1 MKTLWRTLRAVIV
14 VLVSVVLFI
23 AVFCVTTGNNYHPD
37 DVYVVNENWN
47 ITIDGHPRENI
58 DLETFVPRHQGRG
71 AWIKLTTTLSEVVID
86 HPVLRIYTIHSG
98 VEVSLDHKII
108 YHYGIKDVA
117 QRKLVGYGYHFIK
130 MPDDYANKEL
140 MIRLFV
146 NEDDAFTSIRPPEIC
161 NSDTMMRDFIIQNR
175 LPLAINLFLLVF
187 GLCLLIISICF
198 AIKNSQFINL
208 AYVALF
214 SIGISAWSI
223 CNYDLIILF
232 TYNIKV
238 KAYLEF
244 ISLYTCPIFVLLY
257 FKDDIFSR
265 NQKWPKIM
273 FAITTTIQ
281 ILFTTASLVLQYLN
295 KCHFPKIL
303 FIQHLI
309 FMLIIVNMLVSI
321 AFDFYYRQYKKIAL
335 VIGMVIFIAF
345 CIFDLVKYNLF
356 KYLFDTE
363 VFNYTSFLCIGTLI
377 FIITMI
383 INFCLEIS
391 QSLYSAARSKALED
405 MAYTDSLT
413 GIFNRRKCEE
423 EFVNMDQSGNTFGMI
438 SFDLNN
444 LKTTNDTKG
453 HEMGDLLI
461 RSFAQILNDTF
472 GKHGLVCR
480 MGGDE
485 FIVLFPSMKGVNLP
499 VLYDNLQK
507 NIDST
512 NARIPNLDISTAY
525 GFCDNSK
532 HPEWKSSDVYREA
545 DAMMYQHKI
554 AMKGAAR

>member
-37 DVYVVNENWN
+37 DVYVVNDNWN

-71 AWIKLTTTLSEVVID
+71 ARITMTTTLSDVKIANPILKV
-86 HPVLRIYTIHSG
+86 YTIHSG
-98 VEVSLDHKII
+98 VEVSLDNKII

-117 QRKLVGYGYHFIK
+117 QRKLVGYGYHFISI
-130 MPDDYANKEL
+130 PDDYAGKVL

-146 NEDDAFTSIRPPEIC
+146 NEDDAFTNIRPPEIC

-175 LPLAINLFLLVF
+175 LPLAINLFLLIF
-187 GLCLLIISICF
+187 GIFLLIISICF
-198 AIKNSQFINL
+198 AIRSTQLINL
-208 AYVALF
+208 TFVALF
-214 SIGISAWSI
+214 SIGISLWSI
-223 CNYDLIILF
+223 CSYDLIILF
-232 TYNIKV
+232 TYEIKV

-244 ISLYTCPIFVLLY
+244 MSLYTCPIFVLLY
-257 FKDDIFSR
+257 FKNSIFSAKP
-265 NQKWPKIM
+265 KWPKV
-273 FAITTTIQ
+273 
-281 ILFTTASLVLQYLN
+281 LFTVTATAQLVFTLTSLVLQFLN
-295 KCHFPKIL
+295 ICHFPKIL
-303 FIQHLI
+303 FIQHIILL
-309 FMLIIVNMLVSI
+309 LIIVNMLVSI
-321 AFDFYYRQYKKIAL
+321 ASDLYNRQYKKMAL
-335 VIGMVIFIAF
+335 IIGMAIFIVF
-345 CIFDLVKYNLF
+345 CIFDLVKYNLA

-363 VFNYTSFLCIGTLI
+363 TFQFTSFLCIGTLV
-377 FIITMI
+377 FIIAMI
-383 INFCLEIS
+383 IDFCLEIR
-391 QSLYSAARSKALED
+391 QNLFTAARSKALED

-423 EFVNMDQSGNTFGMI
+423 EFVNMDQSGKTFGMI

-499 VLYDNLQK
+499 VLYDTLQK

-545 DAMMYQHKI
+545 DALMYQHKI